1 MNAVFPRFSSLPQ
14 SRPIASGIPAAP
26 RQTTRGRQQPGS
38 LTVRFSVA
46 DHAYA

>member
-14 SRPIASGIPAAP
+14 SRPVASGILAAP

-38 LTVRFSVA
+38 LTAWVTVA